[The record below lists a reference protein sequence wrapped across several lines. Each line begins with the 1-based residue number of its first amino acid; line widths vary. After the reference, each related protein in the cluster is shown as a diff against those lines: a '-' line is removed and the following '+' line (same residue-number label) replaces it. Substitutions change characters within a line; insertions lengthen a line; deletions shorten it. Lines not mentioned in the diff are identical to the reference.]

1 MRAPTPLPWPTEPR
15 AEAANVKVRRH
26 QQRWREAGLK
36 PLQCSGDRDHGRFL
50 CSGVEYYPNCEVM
63 FMGMANIH
71 AIRNSF
77 QGLRTVCSQIPDPG
91 K

>member
-1 MRAPTPLPWPTEPR
+1 MGCKISDSDSVVIFIRVVYICCCP
-15 AEAANVKVRRH
+15 
-26 QQRWREAGLK
+26 
-36 PLQCSGDRDHGRFL
+36 
-50 CSGVEYYPNCEVM
+50 EYYPNCEVM

-77 QGLRTVCSQIPDPG
+77 QALRTVCSQIPDPG

>member
-1 MRAPTPLPWPTEPR
+1 MLKGMGCFCLLTFTG
-15 AEAANVKVRRH
+15 
-26 QQRWREAGLK
+26 AGYLFY
-36 PLQCSGDRDHGRFL
+36 RY
-50 CSGVEYYPNCEVM
+50 VEYYPNCEVM

-77 QGLRTVCSQIPDPG
+77 QALRTVCSQIPDPG

>member
-1 MRAPTPLPWPTEPR
+1 MLYLAMQNPHFSRFTACPLTLST
-15 AEAANVKVRRH
+15 VTHVSCVCV
-26 QQRWREAGLK
+26 L
-36 PLQCSGDRDHGRFL
+36 
-50 CSGVEYYPNCEVM
+50 EYYPNCEVM

-77 QGLRTVCSQIPDPG
+77 QALRTVCSQIPDPG

>member
-1 MRAPTPLPWPTEPR
+1 MTF
-15 AEAANVKVRRH
+15 VRVVY
-26 QQRWREAGLK
+26 GCLY
-36 PLQCSGDRDHGRFL
+36 L
-50 CSGVEYYPNCEVM
+50 EYYPNCEVM

-77 QGLRTVCSQIPDPG
+77 QALRTVCSQIPDPG

>member
-1 MRAPTPLPWPTEPR
+1 MFHLMLKNNAIIWTHD
-15 AEAANVKVRRH
+15 AAAVFK
-26 QQRWREAGLK
+26 
-36 PLQCSGDRDHGRFL
+36 CCL
-50 CSGVEYYPNCEVM
+50 CLMTFIRVVCVCLCLEYYPNCEVM

-77 QGLRTVCSQIPDPG
+77 QALRTVCSQIPDPG

>member
-1 MRAPTPLPWPTEPR
+1 MFHVTEIMYSIMD
-15 AEAANVKVRRH
+15 
-26 QQRWREAGLK
+26 GI
-36 PLQCSGDRDHGRFL
+36 LQAKGCLCLMTFMGVVYVCSYL
-50 CSGVEYYPNCEVM
+50 EYYPNCEVM

-77 QGLRTVCSQIPDPG
+77 QALRTVCSQIPDPG

>member
-1 MRAPTPLPWPTEPR
+1 MSVVWT
-15 AEAANVKVRRH
+15 
-26 QQRWREAGLK
+26 
-36 PLQCSGDRDHGRFL
+36 
-50 CSGVEYYPNCEVM
+50 EYYPNCEVM

-77 QGLRTVCSQIPDPG
+77 QALRAVCSQIPDPG

>member
-1 MRAPTPLPWPTEPR
+1 MTTFGLMGCKISDSDS
-15 AEAANVKVRRH
+15 VVVLVRVVSIRCC
-26 QQRWREAGLK
+26 L
-36 PLQCSGDRDHGRFL
+36 
-50 CSGVEYYPNCEVM
+50 EYYPNCEVM

-77 QGLRTVCSQIPDPG
+77 QALRTVCSQIPDPG

>member
-1 MRAPTPLPWPTEPR
+1 MGCKISDSAVTFMR
-15 AEAANVKVRRH
+15 VVY
-26 QQRWREAGLK
+26 
-36 PLQCSGDRDHGRFL
+36 L
-50 CSGVEYYPNCEVM
+50 CSCVEYYPNCEVM

-77 QGLRTVCSQIPDPG
+77 QALRTVCSQIPDPG

>member
-1 MRAPTPLPWPTEPR
+1 MFR
-15 AEAANVKVRRH
+15 VK
-26 QQRWREAGLK
+26 LK
-36 PLQCSGDRDHGRFL
+36 PNIIIRMSDSTASYNRSISNVMTFIRIVYVCL
-50 CSGVEYYPNCEVM
+50 CLEYYPNCEVM

-77 QGLRTVCSQIPDPG
+77 QALRTVCSQIPDPG